1 MTAEGTVPVKLFSV
15 LDIDCS
21 DMTYC
26 FGIINNG
33 SSFCIKRNCSTKILH
48 ETVKMSF
55 AGKDVSF
62 VFIRRNIP
70 GSVFSEPKLLT
81 SKIPAGDVMSEWES
95 KYLSG
100 EEWTTEFQAIDGT
113 NQPLTSAEEIQTE
126 TDFLLESS
134 LLLCTPTK
142 RKKNSFGGEEYYKG
156 FALPDW
162 KNRKY
167 QRTFPEDT
175 QELEDLIDEG
185 VKKGV
190 ISLTVSKIESYIES
204 LGDVL
209 SEANVIHHDRLVNL
223 ENTIEVMI
231 GIVQTMRSRIG
242 SSVDIGERFT
252 APTLWGSTG
261 FIADE
266 ITNLTEEIASFKEKE
281 VAPIKVSIVSL
292 ITVDLDLSSQNEKVV
307 RAVKLLLARVQA
319 ITETVDEVK
328 TDLVMV
334 RTEQGVRFSDPVA
347 SHSDPSDELMDF
359 ILSEERATSPD
370 RGTRPSG
377 SLVSP
382 TKSSSLDEED
392 PEETMKSILAKLID
406 NVKFLQSGKQNTSI
420 KYLADC
426 SAWISKNFEG
436 YQYGLIMGPLLM
448 LDRIYREDNVTD
460 SDAFLKAMET
470 RYKMKIDSGN
480 EAAALNALK
489 YARPRVFHKGRPT
502 IVSVL
507 QNKSRLNLI
516 PSHSDWNPGG
526 ERILDF
532 CVSKLNE
539 LEEAI
544 TGEISETFE
553 VKTVAQWIA
562 TKCLGASVKFLTQL
576 FGCVDVIYKKLF
588 NFSKFTTEQAWSLTT
603 QVLDRILA
611 DLFVPRANI
620 SQSLKT
626 RNTPTTCAQILLTVF
641 KTHDIMATYVS
652 HHFENHPSVSTEYVK
667 FLATNSGSEKVVKLT
682 ETVEALKIKAVAAL
696 DEAKS
701 ATKKSDV
708 ATSKYSDLVKEV
720 AALNRRI
727 KASEDRK

>member
-1 MTAEGTVPVKLFSV
+1 
-15 LDIDCS
+15 
-21 DMTYC
+21 MTYC

-33 SSFCIKRNCSTKILH
+33 SSFCIKRNCSTKIH

-81 SKIPAGDVMSEWES
+81 SKIPSDVMSEWES

-134 LLLCTPTK
+134 LLRTPAK
-142 RKKNSFGGEEYYKG
+142 RKKDSFGGEEYEG
-156 FALPDW
+156 FAFPDW

-167 QRTFPEDT
+167 DRTFPEDP

-190 ISLTVSKIESYIES
+190 ISTTVSKIESYIES

-209 SEANVIHHDRLVNL
+209 SEANVINHNRLVNL

-266 ITNLTEEIASFKEKE
+266 MTRLTAEIAFFKDKE
-281 VAPIKVSIVSL
+281 VAPMKVSIASL
-292 ITVDLDLSSQNEKVV
+292 ITVDSDLSSKNEKVV

-334 RTEQGVRFSDPVA
+334 RTEQGVRFADPVA

-370 RGTRPSG
+370 RGDRLSG
-377 SLVSP
+377 SVVSP
-382 TKSSSLDEED
+382 TKSSSSDEED
-392 PEETMKSILAKLID
+392 PEETMRSILAKLID
-406 NVKFLQSGKQNTSI
+406 DVKFLQSGKQNTSI
-420 KYLADC
+420 KFGGLGFADLADC
-426 SAWISKNFEG
+426 SAWIAKNFEG
-436 YQYGLIMGPLLM
+436 YQYGLIMDPLLM
-448 LDRIYREDNVTD
+448 LDRIYGEDDVTD

-502 IVSVL
+502 IVSI
-507 QNKSRLNLI
+507 QNKSRLNLL
-516 PSHSDWNPGG
+516 PTHSDWNPGG
-526 ERILDF
+526 EGIMDF

-544 TGEISETFE
+544 TGEITETFE
-553 VKTVAQWIA
+553 VKTVAHWSA

-603 QVLDRILA
+603 QVFDRILA

-626 RNTPTTCAQILLTVF
+626 RNTPTTCAQILLAAF

-652 HHFENHPSVSTEYVK
+652 HQFENHPSVSTEYVK

-682 ETVEALKIKAVAAL
+682 ESVEGLKIKALAAL

-727 KASEDRK
+727 KALEDRK